1 MQRWLSGSRRYY
13 YFFAAAI
20 EGGIPPPGQFY
31 YEFFY
36 TAFQTQQVN
45 VIIFKEW
52 FKSLPSFQND
62 LIQNFYVGFSHD
74 SHFIRFFYLIGE
86 VTNSNQVT
94 LFYQYL
100 LAPNPK
106 GGNLNFSGKKN

>member
-1 MQRWLSGSRRYY
+1 MVEAIICRGGSLVVVVGTII
-13 YFFAAAI
+13 FFAAAI

-52 FKSLPSFQND
+52 FNGLP
-62 LIQNFYVGFSHD
+62 
-74 SHFIRFFYLIGE
+74 FIKMI
-86 VTNSNQVT
+86 
-94 LFYQYL
+94 
-100 LAPNPK
+100 
-106 GGNLNFSGKKN
+106 